1 MVRQPWFGPLVWTTF
16 GSATF
21 GSATFRR
28 YTGCRWNS
36 VAKKVFAQQ
45 SAHVKCFR
53 SRGGQEI
60 GRSTIVEVYHLVC
73 LAGGVLINKII
84 AQSYTTVCLAEWS
97 RPTRVRR
104 STSCGQL
111 NTQLCLAEWSKALA
125 LGANL
130 FGGVGSNPTAD
141 ILPRSAV
148 TICLVSSVALF
159 LSCQEV
165 FWCSSQCLFCPE
177 SRLGPLGG
185 LLVFSRS
192 GYGQFC

>member
-1 MVRQPWFGPLVWTTF
+1 M
-16 GSATF
+16 
-21 GSATFRR
+21 
-28 YTGCRWNS
+28 
-36 VAKKVFAQQ
+36 FARQ

-53 SRGGQEI
+53 LRGGQET

-165 FWCSSQCLFCPE
+165 FWCSSQCLFRPE
-177 SRLGPLGG
+177 SRLLSRLRSALLSFFSGLVMVNSVETASHGSKRGG
-185 LLVFSRS
+185 ERDRDGVHPAAYRLPICREEAFGR
-192 GYGQFC
+192 